1 MLIVGID
8 ILPRGDDDGR
18 QTTGT
23 MTIVAVGGVDD
34 LADPAVTAMEAA
46 NPDAGMPP
54 WIADATVAGHDR
66 QRSVWRLAAAAAQSI
81 DDADHVSLQAHGMLR
96 LTIDLP
102 LGGNPRTA
110 RTIASMRISNESGLA
125 DVSDDGAEA
134 MEAANPPN
142 GTAVRIG
149 DCTVAAHDRRRSVQV
164 QQACEEPS
172 TGAGRKRAA
181 PRPRTSSE
189 NDRRKAGPPSTLGS
203 EHADDRRESFELLP
217 LHRRHPPPLRRRPRL
232 SPDLRP
238 RQPRRRSCVSH
249 A

>member
-34 LADPAVTAMEAA
+34 LADPAVTPMEATS
-46 NPDAGMPP
+46 PVAGAP
-54 WIADATVAGHDR
+54 WIADTTAAGHDR
-66 QRSVWRLAAAAAQSI
+66 QQSAWRLSAAAAQSI
-81 DDADHVSLQAHGMLR
+81 DDADHASLQAHGMLR

-110 RTIASMRISNESGLA
+110 RTIASMRISNESGPA
-125 DVSDDGAEA
+125 DVSDYGAEA

-149 DCTVAAHDRRRSVQV
+149 DCTVARPRPAAKRPGAPAAGLRGYPKGRLHRTLTGRDNGRRTEAR
-164 QQACEEPS
+164 
-172 TGAGRKRAA
+172 GAA
-181 PRPRTSSE
+181 PT
-189 NDRRKAGPPSTLGS
+189 N
-203 EHADDRRESFELLP
+203 FE
-217 LHRRHPPPLRRRPRL
+217 
-232 SPDLRP
+232 
-238 RQPRRRSCVSH
+238 
-249 A
+249 